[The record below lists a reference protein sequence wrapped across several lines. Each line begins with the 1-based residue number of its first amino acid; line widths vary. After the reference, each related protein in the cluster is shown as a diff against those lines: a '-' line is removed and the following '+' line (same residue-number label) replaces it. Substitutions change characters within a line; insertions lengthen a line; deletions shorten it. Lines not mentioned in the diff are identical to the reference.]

1 MRGEWPQMSDVAT
14 MCVPSAVAMFGWA
27 SANGGVSGGGE
38 GQMQGMQGMMMMN
51 AMNGMGGMSG
61 MNGMGGMGGNGD
73 STGGMVG
80 NSSNNGIATGQIPT
94 EAPEQRPEDEFYFP
108 DGEDYGGAYMTAPEG
123 YYEEG
128 GGNR

>member
-1 MRGEWPQMSDVAT
+1 

-80 NSSNNGIATGQIPT
+80 NSSIHGIATGQTPS
-94 EAPEQRPEDEFYFP
+94 EATEQRPEDEFYFP
-108 DGEDYGGAYMTAPEG
+108 DGEDYGGSYMTAPEG
-123 YYEEG
+123 YYEE
-128 GGNR
+128 